1 MWLTLFIFFVLFRIK
16 TDLIK
21 YEIADIGVL
30 KEVQVAVCGCIDLN
44 NDTWKILGSHFFDNE
59 KLKNEKKNYKT
70 VT

>member
-30 KEVQVAVCGCIDLN
+30 KGVQVAVCGCIDLN
-44 NDTWKILGSHFFDNE
+44 NDTRKILGSHFFDNE